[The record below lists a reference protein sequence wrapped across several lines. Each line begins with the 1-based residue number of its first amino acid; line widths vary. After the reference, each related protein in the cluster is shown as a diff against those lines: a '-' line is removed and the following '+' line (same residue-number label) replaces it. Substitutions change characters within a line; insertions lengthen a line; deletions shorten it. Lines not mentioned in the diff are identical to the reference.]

1 MVDGHKVPRAYHIQH
16 CLWKI
21 IDWVYPPRCAG
32 CGQTNQRWCQKCHS
46 DVIPIDPR
54 HSCPICSYPHA
65 SQKNCPDCKNLTPE
79 FTALE
84 SFALYKDPIRKAIHR
99 LKYESDIGLA
109 EILAQYLAQVIVRT
123 DWQIDLVTAVPLSR
137 QRMRQRGYNQSAL
150 LARNLAWFLNLPF
163 SSRALIRVKETQ
175 VQVGLDSRQRK
186 LNVDKAFLA
195 DPRLC
200 AQKSILVVDDVAT
213 TGATLSACAQALK
226 SASCCQVYA
235 VTLAR
240 AVQLDM
246 S

>member
-1 MVDGHKVPRAYHIQH
+1 MVDGHGVQRAFQIQH
-16 CLWKI
+16 FLWKI

-32 CGQTNQRWCQKCHS
+32 CGEMNHRWCQKCHS
-46 DVIPIDPR
+46 DVILIDP
-54 HSCPICSYPHA
+54 HQSCPTCSYPHA
-65 SQKNCPDCKNLTPE
+65 SQINCPDCKNLTPK
-79 FTALE
+79 FSALR
-84 SFALYKDPIRKAIHR
+84 SFALYKDPIRKAVHR

-109 EILAQYLAQVIVRT
+109 EVLAMYLAEVIVRT
-123 DWQIDLVTAVPLSR
+123 DWQIDLVTAVPLSGH
-137 QRMRQRGYNQSAL
+137 RMRQRGYNQSAL
-150 LARNLAWFLNLPF
+150 LARNLAWLLNLPF
-163 SSRALIRVKETQ
+163 SARALIRIKETQ

-195 DPRLC
+195 NPKFC

-213 TGATLSACAQALK
+213 TGATLSSCAQALI
-226 SASCCQVYA
+226 SASSRQVYA